1 MRLPAAERREQLM
14 EMALSVFAEQGYHA
28 ASMNDVAD
36 AAGVTKPV
44 LYQHFS
50 SKRELFVELLREIG
64 TRLQTRIAKATA
76 EANTPREQIEMGFAA
91 YFEFVGNNTEAFQVL
106 FGSGAQRDP
115 EFASFAREVENS
127 IAHSI
132 AQLIVVDG
140 EPAEDQEL
148 LAYSIVGMTEAASR
162 YWLTQDPRGDLSGV
176 GAQIARLAWFGLRG
190 IDTPDSN

>member
-14 EMALSVFAEQGYHA
+14 EMALTVFAEQGYHA

-76 EANTPREQIEMGFAA
+76 DASTPREQIEMGFAA
-91 YFEFVGNNTEAFQVL
+91 YFDFVGKNSDAFQVL

-115 EFASFAREVENS
+115 EFASYARGVEDS
-127 IAHSI
+127 IARAI
-132 AQLIVVDG
+132 AQLFVVDG
-140 EPAEDQEL
+140 EPAEDQQL

-162 YWLTQDPRGDLSGV
+162 HWLTQEPRGDIAEV
-176 GAQIARLAWFGLRG
+176 GARIARLAWFGLRG
-190 IDTPDSN
+190 IDNPENP